1 MHQIFNKA
9 YIFTNK
15 KNPKWGIM
23 SFILGL
29 VAITSVCIAV
39 YFTYQRKGAAQMQYG
54 AAVLLAVIYAG
65 IGLALGIRTSL
76 KQDVYRFFPVAG
88 IVFNTLA
95 IAAGGFILYIGIN

>member
-23 SFILGL
+23 SFILGFIA
-29 VAITSVCIAV
+29 VASVCVAV
-39 YFTYQRKGAAQMQYG
+39 YFTYQRKGAAQPQYG
-54 AAVLLAVIYAG
+54 AAILLAVIYAG

-76 KQDVYRFFPVAG
+76 QQDIYRFFPVAG

-95 IAAGGFILYIGIN
+95 IAAGGFILYMGIN